1 MIQGGREEKCCLQ
14 ANPRMPRGGEPFDE
28 ACTHWEKGI
37 IDLARVSLLN
47 NIRKSFTD
55 CFIHKN
61 VIKVLSGLSQK
72 VESASQTHDRRAI
85 TRTWFSGLLCS
96 VIFFFSKTRRF
107 ICFFSLVGLLSRY
120 CVKHFPIELQ
130 GMTLSRCPIEVGQI
144 PFTRRK

>member
-28 ACTHWEKGI
+28 ACTHWEKVI

-47 NIRKSFTD
+47 NIRKSFPFLLSS

-72 VESASQTHDRRAI
+72 DSFRAQVKLMI
-85 TRTWFSGLLCS
+85 GEQSRAHGLAVCYAL
-96 VIFFFSKTRRF
+96 
-107 ICFFSLVGLLSRY
+107 
-120 CVKHFPIELQ
+120 
-130 GMTLSRCPIEVGQI
+130 
-144 PFTRRK
+144 

>member
-72 VESASQTHDRRAI
+72 DSFRAQVKLMI
-85 TRTWFSGLLCS
+85 GEQSRAHGLAVCCAL
-96 VIFFFSKTRRF
+96 
-107 ICFFSLVGLLSRY
+107 
-120 CVKHFPIELQ
+120 
-130 GMTLSRCPIEVGQI
+130 
-144 PFTRRK
+144 